1 MIQLSGIQIN
11 SMNQSG
17 KMIVKDGEQA
27 AGFEALLQLMG
38 QVQGQQEVQ
47 EEQETEPFGIMN
59 PFVQPSILVQNVIPG
74 SVLEPEGIE
83 KLSLLVQTQV
93 QQTQVEQT
101 KVEPNIEMMV
111 KQTADNPLFQST
123 VKNLVT
129 VDRQAGKMPPV
140 EATLILEPVAGEMVN
155 ETDIVTQKVITSE
168 EFKQKELP
176 DLNQP
181 VKNSLAESFTMA
193 HSAPTNQPIISSE
206 KVIPTTQTIHADQF
220 DQEITKFLQT
230 SINVTGLEDGLEAT
244 FTLMP
249 KHLGKIDV
257 KVTIQDGQVA
267 AEFLTST
274 PMGKEL
280 LETHVQALRSALE
293 TQGLQVGKLDISQQI
308 TNTNFMGTFSQKGDS
323 QARQGQ
329 QDSRKRSEPVHL
341 QTQDEYRD
349 YITDTGWVS
358 QINTTV

>member
-1 MIQLSGIQIN
+1 MIQLSGIQMIN
-11 SMNQSG
+11 SNQTG
-17 KMIVKDGEQA
+17 KMVANDGEQA
-27 AGFEALLQLMG
+27 VGFEALLQLIG
-38 QVQGQQEVQ
+38 QVQDQQ
-47 EEQETEPFGIMN
+47 EEQEKEPFGFMN
-59 PFVQPSILVQNVIPG
+59 PFIQPSFLVQNVIPG

-93 QQTQVEQT
+93 QLTQVEQT

-129 VDRQAGKMPPV
+129 VDRQTGEMPPKV
-140 EATLILEPVAGEMVN
+140 ATIFQGSVTGEFVKEPEL
-155 ETDIVTQKVITSE
+155 VTQVTNE

-176 DLNQP
+176 DLNQT
-181 VKNSLAESFTMA
+181 VKNSLADAFTITN
-193 HSAPTNQPIISSE
+193 SAPTNQPIISSE

>member
-1 MIQLSGIQIN
+1 MAASE
-11 SMNQSG
+11 
-17 KMIVKDGEQA
+17 GEQA
-27 AGFEALLQLMG
+27 AGFEALLQLIG
-38 QVQGQQEVQ
+38 QVQGQQEEQ
-47 EEQETEPFGIMN
+47 EGQETEPFGFMN
-59 PFVQPSILVQNVIPG
+59 PFVQPSFLVQNVIPG
-74 SVLEPEGIE
+74 SVIEPEGIK
-83 KLSLLVQTQV
+83 KLSVIEQTQ
-93 QQTQVEQT
+93 
-101 KVEPNIEMMV
+101 VEPNIEMMV

-129 VDRQAGKMPPV
+129 FGKQTGEMQPV
-140 EATLILEPVAGEMVN
+140 EAALILEPVSGEMVN
-155 ETDIVTQKVITSE
+155 ETDIVTQKTEKLVSSE

-176 DLNQP
+176 DLKQT
-181 VKNSLAESFTMA
+181 VKNPQADVFTMTN
-193 HSAPTNQPIISSE
+193 SAPTNQPIISSE

-249 KHLGKIDV
+249 KHLGKIEV

-329 QDSRKRSEPVHL
+329 QDSRKRSELVHL